1 MSDPAGT
8 DSNGM
13 EITAS
18 NRLCRLAGLVIL
30 LAATGVFHVRSPIF
44 GDFVQF
50 EMAGL
55 VDRAGAWDALY
66 PVPIAG
72 SVHNAGSSKDSLNK
86 PLADEIA
93 ITHGIDFV
101 PYHFIL
107 PPPAALLFWPLG
119 FLDGVTAH
127 QLWLLGSVFLGWITA
142 VQAGM
147 VLTKCAGRET
157 KWAGFLTLVISA
169 TPAMRRMVLV
179 ANLTP
184 LMSATIGWAVLCLT
198 KEEGDLESAA
208 AIVLGT
214 VMKYAAAVL
223 LPIALVQ
230 RRWRTIGWGMAISI
244 VWFGIALAVM
254 GRGPFIEFAT
264 KIAPTLARSHEMAD
278 NISLMGVLLH
288 ARHELPPLPENI
300 TAPLSLARILVL
312 CAILVPM
319 IRLGRDRMREPAA
332 VCASATALL
341 GWLFFFSPV
350 AWSHYLICLCP
361 LWGWLACQPGRNSR
375 QRAVAWIAMGLI
387 IFSPDQMPAPAID
400 PWGVRLLVSLGL
412 MLGVGMVGLYRLI
425 PSAHLRRVRFRN
437 DAFSRPA
444 TGVLTLVRHE
454 STEMSHASLK

>member
-1 MSDPAGT
+1 MGIAAT
-8 DSNGM
+8 
-13 EITAS
+13 

-30 LAATGVFHVRSPIF
+30 LAATVVFHVRSPIF

-66 PVPIAG
+66 PVPIDG
-72 SVHNAGSSKDSLNK
+72 SVHNAGSSEDSLNK
-86 PLADEIA
+86 PAADKIA
-93 ITHGIDFV
+93 IAHGIDCV

-119 FLDGVTAH
+119 LLDGVTAH
-127 QLWLLGSVFLGWITA
+127 QLWLLVSVFLGWITA
-142 VQAGM
+142 VQAAM

-157 KWAGFLTLVISA
+157 KWAGFITLVIA
-169 TPAMRRMVLV
+169 AMPAMRRMVLV

-184 LMSATIGWAVLCLT
+184 LMSATIGWAVLCLMN
-198 KEEGDLESAA
+198 EDHDLETAA

-223 LPIALVQ
+223 APIALVQ
-230 RRWRTIGWGMAISI
+230 RRWRTVGWGMAISI
-244 VWFGIALAVM
+244 GWCGITLAVM

-264 KIAPTLARSHEMAD
+264 SIAPTLARSHEMAD

-288 ARHELPPLPENI
+288 ARHQLPPLPGNI
-300 TAPLSLARILVL
+300 TGPLSLARLLVL
-312 CAILVPM
+312 GLILLPM

-361 LWGWLACQPGRNSR
+361 LWGWLACSTERNPW
-375 QRAVAWIAMGLI
+375 QRAVAWIAMALI
-387 IFSPDQMPAPAID
+387 VFSPDQMPAPAID
-400 PWGVRLLVSLGL
+400 PWGVHLLMSLGL
-412 MLGVGMVGLYRLI
+412 MLGVGISALYRMV
-425 PSAHLRRVRFRN
+425 PQRAVESARTIT
-437 DAFSRPA
+437 PA
-444 TGVLTLVRHE
+444 LKWTGCLSNQSALGR
-454 STEMSHASLK
+454 